1 MLVTFSLSL
10 EQFVSGFSQGT
21 EFDGIRRFPDVDH
34 YFSSQKNI
42 LRQSTPVLYLSS
54 LLKVLTTTLL
64 YVGLL
69 MRMIL

>member
-34 YFSSQKNI
+34 YFSSQKTYSDNQ
-42 LRQSTPVLYLSS
+42 RRFYTYQVC
-54 LLKVLTTTLL
+54 
-64 YVGLL
+64 
-69 MRMIL
+69 